1 MIQQIEQRFSQ
12 ETQALLVSFSY
23 LQPEKLLERGKEQE
37 AESNLQKLA
46 QFYDLNASALKTE
59 YSLFKE
65 SRRDCL
71 EKCKTILGVLQTLHQ
86 TGLHRVYGELY
97 QLYRL
102 FVTLPVTT
110 ASCERS
116 FSKLT
121 IVKSKLRSTTGQE
134 RLENLII
141 LFVENDI
148 TESLNYEFVIDNFAS
163 MGPRRMQLT

>member
-1 MIQQIEQRFSQ
+1 M
-12 ETQALLVSFSY
+12 
-23 LQPEKLLERGKEQE
+23 
-37 AESNLQKLA
+37 KLA
-46 QFYDLNASALKTE
+46 QFYGLNASALKTE

-71 EKCKTILGVLQTLHQ
+71 QMCKTVLDVLQTLHQ

-121 IVKSKLRSTTGQE
+121 IVKSKLRSTTAQE
-134 RLENLII
+134 RLENLMI
-141 LFVENDI
+141 LFIESDI
-148 TESLNYEFVIDNFAS
+148 TAILNYESVIDSFAS
-163 MGPRRMQLT
+163 MGMQLT